1 MEQKG
6 ETLIHELHMHTLA
19 FDVQLT
25 NPEFWPFVEP
35 TYESLQRTFAFN
47 FANLRVPSK
56 NAKQQLIERVNSI
69 SSKTKVCFAEKEFCS
84 SGYVARR
91 GEVFHPKKVFFKIM
105 CLAACHVNVTILYH
119 LGAIKHMC
127 TGFAAD
133 LDAKRWIH
141 HSWGLDDNKNIVETT
156 FKCQPDVYFGVI
168 LTDTPTFQL
177 PEVVGSLKL
186 QYDFDSDEAKEF
198 KRRQKK

>member
-133 LDAKRWIH
+133 LDADHLPGSVGQFFSK
-141 HSWGLDDNKNIVETT
+141 NKFSFSSMFIVS
-156 FKCQPDVYFGVI
+156 FFFFPAQCAF
-168 LTDTPTFQL
+168 
-177 PEVVGSLKL
+177 
-186 QYDFDSDEAKEF
+186 
-198 KRRQKK
+198 